1 MPSSMEAGLAGSVSV
16 SVVAGLLP
24 AEAAASV
31 STGVS
36 AVTGVSVVVAGL
48 VTSVADGTAANS
60 A

>member
-16 SVVAGLLP
+16 SVVAVLFP

-31 STGVS
+31 STGASV
-36 AVTGVSVVVAGL
+36 ATGVSTVLAGL
-48 VTSVADGTAANS
+48 VTSVADGIAANS

>member
-1 MPSSMEAGLAGSVSV
+1 MPSSMEVGLAGSVSV

-24 AEAAASV
+24 SEAAASF

-36 AVTGVSVVVAGL
+36 VATGVSVVVAGL
-48 VTSVADGTAANS
+48 VTSVADGIAANS

>member
-24 AEAAASV
+24 AEAAASF

-36 AVTGVSVVVAGL
+36 VATGVSTVLAGFPASL
-48 VTSVADGTAANS
+48 ADGTAANS

>member
-1 MPSSMEAGLAGSVSV
+1 MEVGLAGSVSV

-24 AEAAASV
+24 SEAAASV

-36 AVTGVSVVVAGL
+36 AVTGVSTVLAGFPASL
-48 VTSVADGTAANS
+48 ADGIAANS

>member
-1 MPSSMEAGLAGSVSV
+1 MEAGLAGSVSV
-16 SVVAGLLP
+16 SVVAVLFP
-24 AEAAASV
+24 AEAAVPV

>member
-1 MPSSMEAGLAGSVSV
+1 MPSSMEVGLAGSVSV

-24 AEAAASV
+24 SEAAASV

-36 AVTGVSVVVAGL
+36 AVTGVSTVLAGFPASL
-48 VTSVADGTAANS
+48 ADGIAANS